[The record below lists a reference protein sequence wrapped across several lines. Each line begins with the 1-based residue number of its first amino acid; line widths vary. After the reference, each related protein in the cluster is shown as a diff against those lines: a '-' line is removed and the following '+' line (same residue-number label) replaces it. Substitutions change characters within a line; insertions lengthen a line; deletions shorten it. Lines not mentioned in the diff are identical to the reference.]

1 MSIDLRGGA
10 SAPLGAPPRVLVVVT
25 GVTPGAGAS
34 MVAATIADA
43 ACALSTADGSGVPVA
58 LVYPCD
64 DVAADDVK
72 NGATAT
78 APVNDGLLAG
88 ARESGARFV
97 MPEPGHTPST
107 DDAAWLQAGGN
118 PDVLVVDVSA
128 DNRQRWLNMPAALTV
143 EVLVARPSIPS
154 IRQFGTYLQDP
165 PVGRTPVIAVT
176 AAHADTPELV
186 TLVAAGFTSAAP
198 ACEAYFPLDHD
209 LAITGVPATFPD
221 TQLATARSIL
231 TRVGALEGALA

>member
-43 ACALSTADGSGVPVA
+43 ACALSTADGSGVAVA

-64 DVAADDVK
+64 DVAANDVK
-72 NGATAT
+72 NGATGM

-154 IRQFGTYLQDP
+154 IRQLGTYLQDP
-165 PVGRTPVIAVT
+165 SVGRTPVIAVT

-186 TLVAAGFTSAAP
+186 TLVAGFTSAAP